1 MLINV
6 KNQKLNSAL
15 SRRSFM
21 VYFKA
26 FTRNINNNWKI
37 FFSENITIWNSG
49 IIGTIVSHPAVTE
62 LLGEIVVKSEVKPD
76 EDVKVFT
83 LKESWRFMHNLA
95 NCPKLEILF
104 RSLKCLK
111 LLRIDYYKNIWRVAV
126 VEKVAHIIQV
136 SYVLY
141 GEVAQVSF
149 SCLNTYTDDSVAEF
163 SVLEHL
169 CSTSV
174 HFKKDSHI
182 SRKWKIDWGW
192 ESLVRMIFIIV
203 NWLSIFSLC
212 GCNAL

>member
-1 MLINV
+1 M
-6 KNQKLNSAL
+6 
-15 SRRSFM
+15 
-21 VYFKA
+21 
-26 FTRNINNNWKI
+26 
-37 FFSENITIWNSG
+37 
-49 IIGTIVSHPAVTE
+49 
-62 LLGEIVVKSEVKPD
+62 
-76 EDVKVFT
+76 
-83 LKESWRFMHNLA
+83 
-95 NCPKLEILF
+95 F

-111 LLRIDYYKNIWRVAV
+111 ILRIDDYKNIWRVAV

-136 SYVLY
+136 SFVLY

-149 SCLNTYTDDSVAEF
+149 SCLNTYIDDSVAEF

-203 NWLSIFSLC
+203 NWLSIFSLY
-212 GCNAL
+212 GCNPLLLWVMCMYSYMYQTCKIKHASQFAW